1 MSRENLTMQIE
12 MERTIVEVLA
22 RLRAQAAARRM
33 PLDVYLEQFV
43 EPDLATAGAAV
54 SLEEFDRVL
63 DELAALPPAGG
74 SLPADFSRADIY
86 ADHD

>member
-1 MSRENLTMQIE
+1 MQIE
-12 MERTIVEVLA
+12 MEKTVVDVLSKLRT
-22 RLRAQAAARRM
+22 QAAARRM

-43 EPDLATAGAAV
+43 EPDSTAASEAV
-54 SLEEFDRVL
+54 SLEEFDRIL
-63 DELAALPPAGG
+63 DELAALLPGPG

>member
-1 MSRENLTMQIE
+1 MMQIE
-12 MERTIVEVLA
+12 MEQTVVEVLA
-22 RLRAQAAARRM
+22 KLRTQAAARRM

-43 EPDLATAGAAV
+43 EPDLAAASEAV
-54 SLEEFDRVL
+54 SLQEFDRIL
-63 DELAALPPAGG
+63 DELAALPPPPG